1 MSSSLKVSVATP
13 IQPIPYG
20 CGFYQT
26 EEEALYIQ
34 LGGIFGSQRFFSF
47 IDSSISR
54 FDLDRQGRL
63 LFFEL
68 ACPKRRWQVVEEIMM
83 PEVVEPADIRWLNF
97 RKKIKEPELFTD
109 KNHSK
114 LLIKL
119 SDEEPV
125 NNYYLSHS
133 IILQVSKNNLATRI
147 LINEII
153 DDTAGKKIAE
163 FRRQLSGKKSAAE
176 PDRSIG
182 SNLPA
187 SS

>member
-1 MSSSLKVSVATP
+1 MSSSLKVSIATP
-13 IQPIPYG
+13 VQPIPYG

-26 EEEALYIQ
+26 EEEALHVQ

-68 ACPKRRWQVVEEIMM
+68 ACPKRRWQIVEEIRM
-83 PEVVEPADIRWLNF
+83 PELVEPADIRWLNF
-97 RKKIKEPELFTD
+97 RKKIKEPELFAD
-109 KNHSK
+109 KNYSK

-119 SDEEPV
+119 SNEDPV

-163 FRRQLSGKKSAAE
+163 FRRQLGGKKSAAE

>member
-1 MSSSLKVSVATP
+1 MSSSLKVSIATP

-26 EEEALYIQ
+26 EEEALYVQ

-68 ACPKRRWQVVEEIMM
+68 ACPKRRWQIVKEIMI
-83 PEVVEPADIRWLNF
+83 PEVVEAADIRWLNF
-97 RKKIKEPELFTD
+97 RKKIKEPELFAV
-109 KNHSK
+109 KNYSK

-119 SDEEPV
+119 SDEDPV

-133 IILQVSKNNLATRI
+133 IILQVSKSSLATRI

-182 SNLPA
+182 SGLPTA
-187 SS
+187 S

>member
-1 MSSSLKVSVATP
+1 MSSSLKVSIATP

-26 EEEALYIQ
+26 EEESLYVQ

-68 ACPKRRWQVVEEIMM
+68 ACPKRRWQVVEEIAM

-97 RKKIKEPELFTD
+97 RKRIEDPKVFTD
-109 KNHSK
+109 KNYSK
-114 LLIKL
+114 IIIKL
-119 SDEEPV
+119 SDEAPV
-125 NNYYLSHS
+125 NSYYLSHS
-133 IILQVSKNNLATRI
+133 IILQVSKNSKASRI
-147 LINEII
+147 LINEVI

-163 FRRQLSGKKSAAE
+163 FRRQLNGKESAAKTV
-176 PDRSIG
+176 RSISG
-182 SNLPA
+182 GQTA

>member
-1 MSSSLKVSVATP
+1 MSSSLKVNIATP

-26 EEEALYIQ
+26 EEEALYVQ

-68 ACPKRRWQVVEEIMM
+68 ACPKRRWQIVEEIMM

-97 RKKIKEPELFTD
+97 RKIIKEPELFAD
-109 KNHSK
+109 KNYSK

-119 SDEEPV
+119 SDDEPV

-133 IILQVSKNNLATRI
+133 IILQVSQHNLATRI

-163 FRRQLSGKKSAAE
+163 FRRQLGGKMSAVE
-176 PDRSIG
+176 QHKSIG